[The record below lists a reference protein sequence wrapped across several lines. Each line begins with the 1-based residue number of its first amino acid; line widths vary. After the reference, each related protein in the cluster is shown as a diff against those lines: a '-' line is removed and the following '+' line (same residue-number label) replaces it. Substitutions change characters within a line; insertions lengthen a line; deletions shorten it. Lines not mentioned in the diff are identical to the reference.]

1 MAVGFESE
9 IKKAQEAKN
18 IQEASKDSTLKP
30 LINII
35 DNANLQNPNQ
45 VEELKKVQTQLA
57 NCFKENKLAAHNI
70 SRSVLRKQS
79 FSRSSRSYERF

>member
-9 IKKAQEAKN
+9 IKKAQEAKK

-45 VEELKKVQTQLA
+45 VEELKKV
-57 NCFKENKLAAHNI
+57 
-70 SRSVLRKQS
+70 
-79 FSRSSRSYERF
+79 